1 MKKRIVTPSLNL
13 AKYHLKGNILNYLDI
28 GNTDLLIKVDHCLST
43 ILSECGTVEEIKER
57 LPDKLFSFMP
67 DWAYRELRNEK
78 SFESSLKTNPEEYND
93 TLLLINEMLLE
104 RMLLGE

>member
-1 MKKRIVTPSLNL
+1 MKKKTITLNL
-13 AKYHLKGNILNYLDI
+13 NVAKYHLKESIIHYLNIEDS
-28 GNTDLLIKVDHCLST
+28 DLLLKVDHCLST
-43 ILSECGTVEEIKER
+43 VLSECGTVEEVKEK
-57 LPDKLFSFMP
+57 LPDKLFSLLP
-67 DWAYRELRNEK
+67 DWAYRELRNAK

>member
-1 MKKRIVTPSLNL
+1 VKKRTIPLHLNIV
-13 AKYHLKGNILNYLDI
+13 KYHLKESIIDYLKID
-28 GNTDLLIKVDHCLST
+28 NADLLLKVNHCIST
-43 ILSECGTVEEIKER
+43 VLSECSTVEEIKER